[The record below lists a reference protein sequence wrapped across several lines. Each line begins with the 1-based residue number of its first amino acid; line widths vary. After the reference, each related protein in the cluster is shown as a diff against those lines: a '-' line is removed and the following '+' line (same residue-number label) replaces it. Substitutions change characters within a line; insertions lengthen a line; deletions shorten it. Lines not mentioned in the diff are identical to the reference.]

1 MHEIQ
6 NNLPVGDLDWLAYEY
21 AAGELSDSQCAA
33 FEERLAIDQSA
44 REAVAAAVELIAA
57 CQIAFEQ
64 RPVDFECPVASPATT
79 SPQRRRASPRRRT
92 ASPRRRTAARLAV
105 VAGTLAACVT
115 IAWLGQFQ
123 GGGSGPGLADRDAQ
137 DRGASLVGSESL
149 WGQRGPAQQL
159 AAIWA
164 DLGES
169 LFPDITPLGEVTS
182 DGTEMNT
189 SVAPSNG
196 IPSGD
201 EADLAAPDWL
211 MAALDDPTPTDDE
224 DEG

>member
-1 MHEIQ
+1 MYESQRH
-6 NNLPVGDLDWLAYEY
+6 LPDTDLDWLAYQY
-21 AAGELSDSQCAA
+21 AAGELSVSQLSA
-33 FEERLAIDQSA
+33 FEERLAVDQSA

-57 CQIAFEQ
+57 CQVVFEQ
-64 RPVDFECPVASPATT
+64 HSVAPTATASPL
-79 SPQRRRASPRRRT
+79 SQASPRQRT
-92 ASPRRRTAARLAV
+92 ASPRRQTAARLAV
-105 VAGTLAACVT
+105 LAGALAAGVT

-123 GGGSGPGLADRDAQ
+123 GGGSGPGSADRDAQ
-137 DRGASLVGSESL
+137 DRGASPVGSESL

-169 LFPDITPLGEVTS
+169 LFPEITPLGEVSS
-182 DGTEMNT
+182 DGSEMAS

-196 IPSGD
+196 TPSGD

-211 MAALDDPTPTDDE
+211 MAALDDPTPTDD